1 MQKKHAPADEPI
13 KDDVES
19 SEPQKKG
26 TTFKELLLKKPRGRG
41 ILAVVS
47 FIVVFAFFE
56 LWLGLQVLPQKH
68 RTFEHSPSFMIW
80 ADYPDGIAVG
90 EENEVLLTAVNT
102 GRAIIKP
109 TVVLVHTG
117 TLPICVGLD
126 ESSAVDFEELAKGER
141 ATKRVRVVVTERRG
155 HDNVK
160 FEVWAAPGFCT
171 LHRIGEFDI
180 QILRWFI
187 KARSFLYI
195 SFGSL
200 ISLAVWLGKQS
211 WDYFL
216 ASNETDSKK

>member
-1 MQKKHAPADEPI
+1 MQKKHASADEPI
-13 KDDVES
+13 KDDVENAK
-19 SEPQKKG
+19 PRKKE

-41 ILAVVS
+41 ILAVAS
-47 FIVVFAFFE
+47 FIFLFAFFE

-68 RTFEHSPSFMIW
+68 RTFEHSPSFIIW

-109 TVVLVHTG
+109 TVVLVYTG

-155 HDNVK
+155 HDTVK
-160 FEVWAAPGFCT
+160 FDVWAAPGLST

-180 QILRWFI
+180 QILPLISR
-187 KARSFLYI
+187 ARSFLYI

-200 ISLAVWLGKQS
+200 ISLGVWLGKQS
-211 WDYFL
+211 WDYL
-216 ASNETDSKK
+216 LVKTAKKEE